1 MQKEISL
8 TAKEITETLRGVKR
22 LCAFCENVNRIYITL
37 GRCSGKV
44 VYLMQFAK
52 VYNATIRAYEQAGR
66 KAFAYKCFRA
76 LKKRLSIRRKL
87 HDLRLRAC
95 LWLKPKSDC
104 CYCCL
109 WCKWFDSCRSEVESE
124 EQDYENT

>member
-1 MQKEISL
+1 MQKDNIPA
-8 TAKEITETLRGVKR
+8 AKEITEILKGIKR
-22 LCAFCENVNRIYITL
+22 FCALCEKLNRIYPTL
-37 GRCSGKV
+37 ARGNGKV
-44 VYLMQFAK
+44 AYLLQFVK
-52 VYNATIRAYEQAGR
+52 EYNAIMRAYEQAG
-66 KAFAYKCFRA
+66 KKTLAYNYFDA

-87 HDLRLRAC
+87 HNLRLRAC

-124 EQDYENT
+124 EI